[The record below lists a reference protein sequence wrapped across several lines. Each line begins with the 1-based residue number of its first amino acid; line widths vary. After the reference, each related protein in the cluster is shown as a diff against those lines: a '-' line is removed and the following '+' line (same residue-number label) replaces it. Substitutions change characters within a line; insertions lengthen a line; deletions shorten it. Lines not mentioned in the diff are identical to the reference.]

1 MRRKH
6 TTPIMTKLSL
16 LSLLLLSP
24 NTSFSYQDDIRR
36 ISLVNG
42 FTPSSL
48 ITTQT
53 KQKCH
58 RSSSS
63 SSLSFLSKK
72 QHVQSNHATF
82 LLPRGGGDT
91 SSTTSSLS
99 SSTAT
104 EVDIGPSLDVI
115 SQSNWDLLS
124 DRGRAALSK
133 LILYDMSSGH
143 DGQQHVYANWP
154 EVGVDDDEKRML
166 AEQVRY
172 VCLVSELLYLLRI
185 SYKLSFIL
193 L

>member
-1 MRRKH
+1 MRRKR

-53 KQKCH
+53 QQNCH
-58 RSSSS
+58 RSSSSS
-63 SSLSFLSKK
+63 SSLSFLSR
-72 QHVQSNHATF
+72 QHTLQSNHATF
-82 LLPRGGGDT
+82 LLPRGGDT
-91 SSTTSSLS
+91 SSTTSPL

-143 DGQQHVYANWP
+143 DGQKHVYANWP

-166 AEQVRY
+166 AEQVCY
-172 VCLVSELLYLLRI
+172 MC
-185 SYKLSFIL
+185 
-193 L
+193 

>member
-1 MRRKH
+1 
-6 TTPIMTKLSL
+6 MTKLSL

-36 ISLVNG
+36 ILLANG

-53 KQKCH
+53 QNCH

-63 SSLSFLSKK
+63 SSLSFLSKQ
-72 QHVQSNHATF
+72 QHTLQSDHATF
-82 LLPRGGGDT
+82 LLPRGGDT
-91 SSTTSSLS
+91 LSTTSL

-124 DRGRAALSK
+124 DRGKAALSK

-143 DGQQHVYANWP
+143 DGQKHVYANWP
-154 EVGVDDDEKRML
+154 DVGVDDDEKRML

-172 VCLVSELLYLLRI
+172 V
-185 SYKLSFIL
+185 
-193 L
+193 

>member
-1 MRRKH
+1 
-6 TTPIMTKLSL
+6 MTKLSL

-24 NTSFSYQDDIRR
+24 NTSFSYQDDSRR

-48 ITTQT
+48 TTTQT
-53 KQKCH
+53 QQNCH

-63 SSLSFLSKK
+63 SSLSFLSR
-72 QHVQSNHATF
+72 QHTLQSNHATF

-91 SSTTSSLS
+91 SSTTSLS

-143 DGQQHVYANWP
+143 DGQKHVYADWP

-166 AEQVRY
+166 AEQVCY
-172 VCLVSELLYLLRI
+172 VYRSVFLYI
-185 SYKLSFIL
+185 FIAFFYAYHHV
-193 L
+193 